1 MTLPIQVPVKP
12 MLAQLEEGIPRGAG
26 WRYEPKWDGF
36 RAVVFRDQ
44 DSFELQSR
52 NGQPL
57 QRYFPELV
65 ESLAEALPK
74 QCVLD
79 GEIIVPGP
87 NGLDFDALLQ
97 RIHPAASRVKLL
109 AAQTPSSFVAFDL
122 LALGNEDLRSRPFDE
137 RRRLLERAVPGTP
150 RVFVTPQTE
159 NPATAES
166 WFTRFEG
173 AGLDGVVAKRGDL
186 LYVEGERVM
195 VKVKHS
201 RTADCVVGGYRVS
214 KDGKGV
220 GSLLLGLYDETG
232 LLHHVGHT
240 SGLSAK
246 ERRELRARLAP
257 LEGGESFGR
266 GRTPGGP
273 SRWSQGRDMS
283 WIAVTPKLVCEVA
296 FDHLQGA
303 RFRHAARFLRWRT
316 DKPPLECTYD
326 QLAPVGAFS
335 LEEVRQGR

>member
-1 MTLPIQVPVKP
+1 
-12 MLAQLEEGIPRGAG
+12 MLAQLEEQIPRGAG

-44 DSFELQSR
+44 DSLQLQSR

-65 ESLAEALPK
+65 ESLAEALPER
-74 QCVLD
+74 CVLD

-122 LALGNEDLRSRPFDE
+122 LALADEDLRARPFDE
-137 RRRLLERAVPGTP
+137 RRRRLERAVPGTP
-150 RVFVTPQTE
+150 RVFVTPQTD

-173 AGLDGVVAKRGDL
+173 AGLDGVVAKRADL

-195 VKVKHS
+195 VREHEHVGGEPEPRGLRGEEAEGRERIVVARAAH
-201 RTADCVVGGYRVS
+201 RGHGVRDRDVLAAGHVVVAEVVGSDGDARDLGGPRLRFPFRAVIRVAG
-214 KDGKGV
+214 D
-220 GSLLLGLYDETG
+220 DRRDQAEAHPG
-232 LLHHVGHT
+232 LLPRSRLPRQQREPLDGT
-240 SGLSAK
+240 S
-246 ERRELRARLAP
+246 RRARR
-257 LEGGESFGR
+257 SR
-266 GRTPGGP
+266 SIDPG
-273 SRWSQGRDMS
+273 
-283 WIAVTPKLVCEVA
+283 
-296 FDHLQGA
+296 
-303 RFRHAARFLRWRT
+303 AA
-316 DKPPLECTYD
+316 
-326 QLAPVGAFS
+326 
-335 LEEVRQGR
+335 